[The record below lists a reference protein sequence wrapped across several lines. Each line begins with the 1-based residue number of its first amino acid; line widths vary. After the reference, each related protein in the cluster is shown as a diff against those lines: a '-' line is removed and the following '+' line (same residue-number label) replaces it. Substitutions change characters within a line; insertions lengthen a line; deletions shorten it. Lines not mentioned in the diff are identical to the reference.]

1 MAAVGPWHYQILA
14 LALFA
19 LGVVGFLVRR
29 NVIAMALCIE
39 LMLNAANL
47 SLVAFGRQH
56 GDHAGQIFAFVVM
69 MVAAV
74 EVALGLAI
82 IVAMVRNRD
91 TVNVQDARLM
101 KG

>member
-1 MAAVGPWHYQILA
+1 MGTISPWHYQVLA
-14 LALFA
+14 LMLFA
-19 LGVVGFLVRR
+19 MGAIGFLVRR
-29 NVIAMALCIE
+29 NVIVMALCIE

-56 GDHAGQIFAFVVM
+56 ADHAGQIFAFIVM

-74 EVALGLAI
+74 EVAVGLAI
-82 IVAMVRNRD
+82 IIALVRQRD
-91 TVNVQDARLM
+91 TVNVQDANLM